1 MAAIDTVLSVKK
13 HAPKSDFQPYAPFG
27 PYNFLYIIADL
38 GVGFRLIS
46 FVENMKRTFYTE
58 EN

>member
-46 FVENMKRTFYTE
+46 FVE
-58 EN
+58 